1 MPHHDDLDLNF
12 RSLSYPFLATI
23 YPFWNII
30 GKKTLYLQ
38 HIQGDKHME
47 TRIPGDTSF
56 DTHFLGETSLE
67 EKYPFFH
74 TPISWSAIF
83 AGLVT
88 ALATSICLSF
98 LVAALGLSQM
108 DFTSSTPFEGSF
120 LSFGVGSVIVTLI
133 SLALGGFVAGRFA
146 ESSGTLHGF
155 LTWALITLL
164 MTLQAIH
171 VVSSTAKIGAKT
183 ALENSS
189 MVQQTVDSL
198 KTNISP
204 ILAKLNSEDF
214 EKFLTTKTDNAV
226 DFDKLRGELHTL
238 LHKSNIPA
246 LNPER
251 LKQSY
256 QAALNDIGSAITAFK
271 KDPSHYRTYLKD
283 LSDRLSDRI
292 EAITTKFDR
301 SDIINALMNNG
312 MSRADAQT
320 TANNALHIYQIAEEQ
335 TEHAIKSLEEQAEE
349 LSKKLDKSIKDA
361 RHTANKAVTK
371 ASHMGWWGFLGSLI
385 GAIISSVF
393 GYYGY
398 RSRRDSFKF

>member
-1 MPHHDDLDLNF
+1 
-12 RSLSYPFLATI
+12 
-23 YPFWNII
+23 
-30 GKKTLYLQ
+30 
-38 HIQGDKHME
+38 ME
-47 TRIPGDTSF
+47 TRIPEDTPF
-56 DTHFLGETSLE
+56 DTNFLEGTSLD

-108 DFTSSTPFEGSF
+108 DFSSSTPFEGSF

-146 ESSGTLHGF
+146 ETSGTLHGL

-183 ALENSS
+183 ALENNS
-189 MVQQTVDSL
+189 MIQQTVDSL

-204 ILAKLNSEDF
+204 ILAKLNSENVEKFF
-214 EKFLTTKTDNAV
+214 EKNSDN
-226 DFDKLRGELHTL
+226 DINFDQLGNELRTL
-238 LHKSNIPA
+238 LNKSDIPA
-246 LNPER
+246 LNPNR
-251 LKQSY
+251 LKQTY

-271 KDPSHYRTYLKD
+271 NDPSHYRTTLKN
-283 LSDRLSDRI
+283 LGERLSDRV
-292 EAITTKFDR
+292 EDLSAKFDR
-301 SDIINALMNNG
+301 SDIIKALMTDG
-312 MSRADAQT
+312 MTRADAQT
-320 TANNALHIYQIAEEQ
+320 AANRAVQLYQSAEEK
-335 TEHAIKSLEEQAEE
+335 TEKAIKALEERAET
-349 LSKKLDKSIKDA
+349 LSDNLEDTIKSAKN
-361 RHTANKAVTK
+361 TATK
-371 ASHMGWWGFLGSLI
+371 ATKTASNIGWWGFLGSLI

-398 RSRRDSFKF
+398 RSRKDTFML

>member
-1 MPHHDDLDLNF
+1 
-12 RSLSYPFLATI
+12 
-23 YPFWNII
+23 
-30 GKKTLYLQ
+30 
-38 HIQGDKHME
+38 ME
-47 TRIPGDTSF
+47 TRIPENTPF
-56 DTHFLGETSLE
+56 ETNFLGETSLE
-67 EKYPFFH
+67 EKYSLFH

-146 ESSGTLHGF
+146 ETSGTLHGF

-171 VVSSTAKIGAKT
+171 VVSSTAKIGGKT

-198 KTNISP
+198 KNNISP
-204 ILAKLNSEDF
+204 ILANLNSESL
-214 EKFLTTKTDNAV
+214 EKFFAKNSDNGIN
-226 DFDKLRGELHTL
+226 FDQLSSELRTL
-238 LHKSNIPA
+238 LNKSDIPA

-251 LKQSY
+251 LKQTY

-271 KDPSHYRTYLKD
+271 NDPSYYRTTLKN
-283 LSDRLSDRI
+283 LGERLSDRV
-292 EAITTKFDR
+292 EDLTTKFDR
-301 SDIINALMNNG
+301 SDIIKALVTDG

-320 TANNALHIYQIAEEQ
+320 AVNRAVQLYQSAEEK
-335 TEHAIKSLEEQAEE
+335 TEKAIKVLEERAET
-349 LSKKLDKSIKDA
+349 LSDNLEDTIKGA
-361 RHTANKAVTK
+361 KNTATK
-371 ASHMGWWGFLGSLI
+371 ATKTASNMGWWGFLGSLV

-398 RSRRDSFKF
+398 RSRKDTFML

>member
-1 MPHHDDLDLNF
+1 
-12 RSLSYPFLATI
+12 
-23 YPFWNII
+23 
-30 GKKTLYLQ
+30 
-38 HIQGDKHME
+38 ME
-47 TRIPGDTSF
+47 TRIPENTPF
-56 DTHFLGETSLE
+56 ETNFLGETSLE
-67 EKYPFFH
+67 EKYSLFH

-146 ESSGTLHGF
+146 ETSGTLHGF

-189 MVQQTVDSL
+189 IVQQTVDSL
-198 KTNISP
+198 KNNISP
-204 ILAKLNSEDF
+204 ILANLNSESLEQF
-214 EKFLTTKTDNAV
+214 FAKNSDN
-226 DFDKLRGELHTL
+226 DINFDQLGSELRTL
-238 LHKSNIPA
+238 LNKSDIPA
-246 LNPER
+246 LNPDR
-251 LKQSY
+251 LKQTY

-271 KDPSHYRTYLKD
+271 NDPSHYRTTLKN
-283 LSDRLSDRI
+283 LGERLSDRV
-292 EAITTKFDR
+292 EDLTTKFDR
-301 SDIINALMNNG
+301 SDIINALVTDG

-320 TANNALHIYQIAEEQ
+320 AANRAVQLYQRAEEK
-335 TEHAIKSLEEQAEE
+335 TEKAIKVLEERAET
-349 LSKKLDKSIKDA
+349 LSDNLEDTIKGA
-361 RHTANKAVTK
+361 KNTATK
-371 ASHMGWWGFLGSLI
+371 ATKTASNMGWWGFLGSLI
-385 GAIISSVF
+385 GAVISSVF

-398 RSRRDSFKF
+398 RSRKDTFML